1 MMNEREGRQLRSA
14 IVLKRMLA
22 CVMLVI
28 MLSTTIN
35 LPTFTLS
42 LKAEENVAQN
52 AAESTALDAAKA
64 TIQEGLLSRSAEIVI
79 TLEGDAL
86 TGVTTDDLVP
96 KAEKLYADARKH
108 IAYGEAG
115 SNAKLGDYITW
126 STGEYSIV
134 GSYVTNGGD
143 IVSVTYTYQ
152 VEYYTNKAQ
161 EDFVDSK
168 LSELY
173 TSLQLTDSSLTDM
186 QKVYKIYNWIT
197 NNVSYDYDNLYN
209 DAHKTKY
216 TAYGALTDGQAVCQ
230 GFANLFYRMCMDNGI
245 DCRIVTGDANGPHAW
260 NIVKV
265 ADAYYYVDSTWDCKV
280 IEDTTNGR
288 QEKPGTVFYFLRDSL
303 ANHTEDALVNVTADY
318 NMAKESLAGLQIDTP
333 ADVTK
338 DTLSG
343 SVTLKDLC
351 GTAFTPEQSMWYRTV
366 VTTDATDTCKNTIT
380 VSPAVVGLTDLVLSQ
395 AVVYT
400 HQDANTDYACD
411 VCGKKLKYIVAG
423 YKYDENGNE
432 VSGNMTGLG
441 SFAENE
447 EVTLVAPAV
456 TGYNFIGWY
465 RYDASAENTKHY
477 TGEVLCTTRT
487 YSFTVT
493 EDTSLVA
500 VYKPTGEASVTIDGG
515 SSYTVNGDGKSTSTT
530 ITFPIG
536 SKVTVISN
544 DANFEYW
551 KNNAGMV
558 VSRNK
563 EYTFTVTGTETLS
576 AVINNVIAEK
586 ATILFESYYG
596 QVMARDQLASGG
608 SMTIPGVPTRYGHT
622 ALGWDFNGD
631 GVYDAGSDTLE
642 AAITRGFNSTNNLV
656 KVTPVYQVKEVA
668 YVITVTN
675 GTGSGNYRQNEVV
688 TAVADAAPA
697 GQKFSHW
704 KDASD
709 KILSYNEM
717 YQFFAAKNTMIEAVY
732 VPAETLIQAV
742 GTTEIVDYYK
752 DTQNN
757 KLVFVSMSTVPEG
770 CTIDKAGV
778 IATKDSAVGQSGEGF
793 NASTAEYVLGNAWS
807 DTSYRYTLSIGNV
820 TAGTTW
826 YVRAYLVYTDG
837 DGNVHTIY
845 GKMVSQTY

>member
-22 CVMLVI
+22 CVMLVV
-28 MLSTTIN
+28 MVSATIN

-52 AAESTALDAAKA
+52 VAESTALEAAKA
-64 TIQEGLLSRSAEIVI
+64 TIQEGLLSRSAEIEI

-86 TGVTTDDLVP
+86 TGITTDDFFS
-96 KAEKLYADARKH
+96 KAKKLYADARKH

-126 STGEYSIV
+126 STGGYSLG
-134 GSYVTNGGD
+134 GSSVTNGSD

-152 VEYYTNKAQ
+152 VKYYTNKAQ

-186 QKVYKIYNWIT
+186 QKVYKIYDWIT
-197 NNVSYDYDNLYN
+197 NNVSYDYDNLN
-209 DAHKTKY
+209 NEENKTKY
-216 TAYGALTDGQAVCQ
+216 TAYGALTDGKAVCQ

-245 DCRIVTGDANGPHAW
+245 DCRIVTGNANGPHAW

-265 ADAYYYVDSTWDCKV
+265 GTAYYYVDATWDCKV

-303 ANHTEDALVNVTADY
+303 ADHTEDEVANVTADY
-318 NMAKESLAGLQIDTP
+318 NMARESLAGIQIDTP

-338 DTLSG
+338 DTLVG

-351 GTAFTPEQSMWYRTV
+351 GTAFTSEQSMWYRTV
-366 VTTDATDTCKNTIT
+366 FTTDAKDTCKNTIT

-400 HQDANTDYACD
+400 HQDTNTDYVCD

-423 YKYDENGNE
+423 YKYDENGKE
-432 VSGNMTGLG
+432 VLGDMTGLG

-447 EVTLVAPAV
+447 KVTLVAPAV
-456 TGYNFIGWY
+456 TGYNFTGWY

-477 TGEVLCTTRT
+477 TGEALCTTRS

-500 VYKPTGEASVTIDGG
+500 VYKPTGEAFVTIDGG
-515 SSYTVNGDGKSTSTT
+515 SNYTVNGAEKSTSTT
-530 ITFPIG
+530 IAFPIG
-536 SKVTVISN
+536 SKVTVICN
-544 DANFEYW
+544 NANFEYW

-558 VSRNK
+558 VSRNQ
-563 EYTFTVTGTETLS
+563 EYAFTVTGKENLS
-576 AVINNVIAEK
+576 AVINNVITNK
-586 ATILFESYYG
+586 VTILFESYYG

-608 SMTIPGVPTRYGHT
+608 SMTIPGVPTRYGYK
-622 ALGWDFNGD
+622 AVGWDFNGD
-631 GVYDAGSDTLE
+631 GVYDGSDTLP
-642 AAITRGFNSTNNLV
+642 AAITRGFAAESKLAR
-656 KVTPVYQVKEVA
+656 VTPIYQLKEKA

-688 TAVADAAPA
+688 TAVANAAA
-697 GQKFSHW
+697 VGQKFSHW

-709 KILSYNEM
+709 KILSYNET
-717 YQFFAAKNTMIEAVY
+717 YQFFAVKDTTIKAVY
-732 VPAETLIQAV
+732 VPAENVIQAV

-752 DTQNN
+752 DTENN
-757 KLVFVSMSTVPEG
+757 KLVFVSMSTVPKG

-778 IATKDSAVGQSGEGF
+778 IATKDSAIGESGEGF
-793 NASTAEYVLGNAWS
+793 NASTAAYVLGNAWS

-820 TAGTTW
+820 TEGTTW

-845 GKMVSQTY
+845 GKMVSQKY

>member
-14 IVLKRMLA
+14 TILKRMLA
-22 CVMLVI
+22 CVMLVV
-28 MLSTTIN
+28 MVSVTIN

-52 AAESTALDAAKA
+52 AAESTALEAAKA
-64 TIQEGLLSRSAEIVI
+64 TIQEGLLSRSDKIVI

-86 TGVTTDDLVP
+86 TGITTDDFFS
-96 KAEKLYADARKH
+96 KAKKLYADARKH

-126 STGEYSIV
+126 STGGYSLS
-134 GSYVTNGGD
+134 GSSVTNGSD

-152 VEYYTNKAQ
+152 VKYYTNKAQ

-186 QKVYKIYNWIT
+186 QKVYKIYDWIT

-209 DAHKTKY
+209 EENKTKY
-216 TAYGALTDGQAVCQ
+216 TAYGALTDGKAVCQ

-245 DCRIVTGDANGPHAW
+245 DCRIVTGDANGSHAW

-265 ADAYYYVDSTWDCKV
+265 GTAYYYVDATWDCKV

-303 ANHTEDALVNVTADY
+303 ADHTEDGVANVTADY
-318 NMAKESLAGLQIDTP
+318 NMATESLAGIQIDIP

-338 DTLSG
+338 DTLSA
-343 SVTLKDLC
+343 SVVLKDLS
-351 GTAFTPEQSMWYRTV
+351 GKELSEEQKTWYQKFVRKDETGL
-366 VTTDATDTCKNTIT
+366 CKYTIT
-380 VSPAVVGLTDLVLSQ
+380 VSPAAIGLTDLILAQ
-395 AVVYT
+395 EVVYV
-400 HQDANTDYACD
+400 HNYVNDKCTD
-411 VCGKKLKYIVAG
+411 CGKKSKYIVAG
-423 YKYDENGNE
+423 YKYDVDGKD
-432 VSGNMTGLG
+432 VSGDMTGLG

-456 TGYNFIGWY
+456 TGYNFTGWY
-465 RYDASAENTKHY
+465 LHDASEENTKHY
-477 TGEVLCTTRT
+477 TGEALCTTRT

-515 SSYTVNGDGKSTSTT
+515 SNYTVNGEEKPTSTK
-530 ITFPIG
+530 IAFPIG
-536 SKVTVISN
+536 SKVTVICN

-563 EYTFTVTGTETLS
+563 EYTFTVTGKENLS
-576 AVINNVIAEK
+576 AVINNVITNK
-586 ATILFESYYG
+586 VTILFESYYG
-596 QVMARDQLASGG
+596 QVMARDQLASDGN
-608 SMTIPGVPTRYGHT
+608 MTIPGVPTRYGYK
-622 ALGWDFNGD
+622 AVGWDFNGD
-631 GVYDAGSDTLE
+631 GVYDADSDTLS
-642 AAITRGFNSTNNLV
+642 AAITRGFASESKLAR
-656 KVTPVYQVKEVA
+656 VTPVYQVKKQT

-675 GTGSGNYRQNEVV
+675 GTGSCNYLQNKVV
-688 TAVADAAPA
+688 TAVANAAAA

-704 KDASD
+704 KDASN
-709 KILSYNEM
+709 KILSYNET
-717 YQFFAAKNTMIEAVY
+717 YQFFAAENTTIVAVY
-732 VPAETLIQAV
+732 VPAETVIQAV

-752 DTQNN
+752 DTENN
-757 KLVFVSMSTVPEG
+757 KLVFVSMSTVPKG

-778 IATKDSAVGQSGEGF
+778 IATKDSVVGNSGDGF
-793 NASTAEYVLGNAWS
+793 NASTATYVLGNAWS
-807 DTSYRYTLSIGNV
+807 DTSYRYTLSIGKV

-845 GKMVSQTY
+845 GKMVSQKY